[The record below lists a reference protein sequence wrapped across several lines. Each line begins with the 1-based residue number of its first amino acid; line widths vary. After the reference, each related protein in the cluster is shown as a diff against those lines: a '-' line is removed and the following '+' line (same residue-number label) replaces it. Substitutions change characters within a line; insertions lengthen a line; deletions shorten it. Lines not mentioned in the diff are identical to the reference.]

1 MILRLLKSNQ
11 AYHFILI
18 PLIVAILWIR
28 SLILPEFFHFYQ
40 GENSMLLYQPIHA
53 LLGQSAF
60 ANNFVALIF
69 VVLLA
74 FIIIQLNTNYAFIR
88 IRTFL
93 PANIFVL
100 IVSGLLAMH
109 TLHPVY
115 FGLLFLLLSVNRI
128 FQSSERS
135 KVFSNA
141 FDAGFLL
148 GIGSLF
154 YFNLIFYF
162 PIIWVG
168 FSIIRKRTEWRNYVL
183 PVLGILLPW
192 FLAYSYYFL
201 FSDTSL
207 MLESI
212 NQNFLSRNK
221 LFIENIPLVIFI
233 GFLIFSTLLSSIF
246 LLSQYDE
253 KKINTR
259 KYFQIFF
266 LIFIISLVLLAAVP
280 SVSQEILIIM
290 AFPLTCLV
298 ANYLIFMKRQFWG
311 NVFLY
316 VFIALVIYLQFV

>member
-1 MILRLLKSNQ
+1 
-11 AYHFILI
+11 
-18 PLIVAILWIR
+18 
-28 SLILPEFFHFYQ
+28 
-40 GENSMLLYQPIHA
+40 MLLYQPVHL

-60 ANNFVALIF
+60 VNNFIALVF

-88 IRTFL
+88 VRTFL

-128 FQSSERS
+128 FQSADKS
-135 KVFSNA
+135 KVFPNA
-141 FDAGFLL
+141 FDSGFLL

-162 PIIWVG
+162 PITWIG
-168 FSIIRKRTEWRNYVL
+168 FSIIRKRSEWRNYVL
-183 PVLGILLPW
+183 PIVGLFIPW
-192 FLAYSYYFL
+192 LFAYSYYYF
-201 FSDTSL
+201 FSDPKL
-207 MLESI
+207 LLESI

-221 LFIENIPLVIFI
+221 LFIENIPLVIYI

-266 LIFIISLVLLAAVP
+266 LIFIISLILLAVVP
-280 SVSQEILIIM
+280 SVSQEILIIL

-311 NVFLY
+311 NVFMY
-316 VFIALVIYLQFV
+316 AFIALVIYLQFV